1 MYGASDR
8 DQLLNDL
15 NDLADWLKSYAGMV
29 KDEFPVEKRF
39 SIADRFEDMADE
51 VMEHEGEIRDG
62 RTE

>member
-1 MYGASDR
+1 MCGASGR
-8 DQLLNDL
+8 EQLLNDL
-15 NDLADWLKSYAGMV
+15 NDLADWLKSYAVTV

-51 VMEHEGEIRDG
+51 VMEYEGEIRYG